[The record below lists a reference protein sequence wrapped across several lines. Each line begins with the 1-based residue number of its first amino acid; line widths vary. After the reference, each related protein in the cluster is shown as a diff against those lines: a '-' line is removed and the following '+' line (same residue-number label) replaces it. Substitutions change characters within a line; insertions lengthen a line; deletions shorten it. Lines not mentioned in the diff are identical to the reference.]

1 MTAWNH
7 NREDH
12 NLDMQCC
19 NNIRHHNFNG
29 ASSVAQVTYE
39 MVQ

>member
-7 NREDH
+7 NYEDH
-12 NLDMQCC
+12 NLDMHHC
-19 NNIRHHNFNG
+19 NNIRHHTFNY
-29 ASSVAQVTYE
+29 ASSAAQVTYE